1 MILSNKT
8 AKEIWNNIPQVQIET
23 DAVPLNSTNEY
34 IPVSADTIPVP
45 VPVVVVTTVPVT
57 TTTTTS
63 ADTVPVNKISKNLS
77 PYVLLLGVA
86 VGTIILTKILK
97 NEKG

>member
-1 MILSNKT
+1 MILQNSQRNM
-8 AKEIWNNIPQVQIET
+8 EQHSLNNPSFVF
-23 DAVPLNSTNEY
+23 PSSTNEY